1 MDPISAFGIAT
12 GVISLIPLCAQG
24 FNMITACF
32 DAPKAVRES
41 MTKITVQKILFINWG
56 NPMGLQNVS
65 DKIAV
70 ETLKKRIPNWDL
82 IGPGVLQILTAMSD
96 TFADVKTLEEN
107 YGLKPSKDFT
117 VFYFHSMTTLVEC

>member
-1 MDPISAFGIAT
+1 
-12 GVISLIPLCAQG
+12 
-24 FNMITACF
+24 
-32 DAPKAVRES
+32 